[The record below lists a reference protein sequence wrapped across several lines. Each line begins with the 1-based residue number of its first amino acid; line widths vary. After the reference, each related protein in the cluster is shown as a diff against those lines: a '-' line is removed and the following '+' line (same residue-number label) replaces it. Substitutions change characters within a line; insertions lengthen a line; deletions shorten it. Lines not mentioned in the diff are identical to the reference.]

1 MLKTEQWPHQ
11 LVQEPEI
18 NMQTGVVETMYVQQ
32 TVTVKS
38 SSDNYGKYALQFHE
52 DPTGKYWSL
61 KPDEWIEDPATGKK
75 KPAPYNGIKYPN
87 GTVLNVNL
95 ITTPWQSNGKSGINY
110 NIRKIREVKDS
121 DTPSTATVT
130 PVASAVNT
138 TAPSNDYWDERQRN
152 INKSMAFKEIGESLR
167 NGIIKEK
174 LGEDSE
180 QEIWEEYWEN
190 CNRAIKGLPVY
201 PDVATTTAPK
211 EDSPMVAKAKEMG
224 AKVVGETEDEI
235 IEEIKW

>member
-1 MLKTEQWPHQ
+1 MLQTDQWPHQ
-11 LVQEPEI
+11 LVQDPEV
-18 NMQTGVVETMYVQQ
+18 NQRGVEETIYVAQK
-32 TVTVKS
+32 VTVKND
-38 SSDNYGKYALQFHE
+38 SDNYGKYALQFHE
-52 DPTGKYWSL
+52 DPTSRYWQI
-61 KPDEWIEDPATGKK
+61 KPDFDDNSRPL
-75 KPAPYNGIKYPN
+75 PYSGPKYPA
-87 GTVLNVNL
+87 GTTLNVWL
-95 ITTPWQSNGKSGINY
+95 VTSPWESKGKSGITY
-110 NIRKIREVKDS
+110 NIRKLREVKDS

-138 TAPSNDYWDERQRN
+138 TAPSNDYWEEKQRN

-211 EDSPMVAKAKEMG
+211 EASPMVAKAKEMG